1 MKKIKE
7 KKIIQKIEERALK
20 YLSIHEVYLDTDL
33 ELETIE
39 YLKRQKYLEFTKI
52 ESILKN
58 NFIRSYPFGYIM
70 KNKKNSIVGFM
81 GTIFSIRALG
91 YKERVFCNIH
101 TLIVDE
107 TFRLNSF
114 LLLTKLIEKKFTLTA
129 FTPVKTLV
137 GLLEKFGFVKVNMNY
152 RVIFL
157 FNFLNFFKKKSY
169 KIEKNSIIIKKLL
182 NEKDLNIF
190 KNYIHFPCEKFIIFD
205 LKDPQKYI
213 LIIATKSIKKKFKT
227 LNLFYVSDNL
237 KFKKNFSQISSLIS
251 DEFKVNFCVQYFFDE
266 EECSVPNNLFLTKN
280 YKKNICVKNLNN
292 NFKVDILYSDLIE

>member
-7 KKIIQKIEERALK
+7 KKIIQKIKERALK

-101 TLIVDE
+101 TWIVDE

-137 GLLEKFGFVKVNMNY
+137 GLLEKFGFVKVRMNY

-169 KIEKNSIIIKKLL
+169 KI
-182 NEKDLNIF
+182 
-190 KNYIHFPCEKFIIFD
+190 
-205 LKDPQKYI
+205 
-213 LIIATKSIKKKFKT
+213 
-227 LNLFYVSDNL
+227 
-237 KFKKNFSQISSLIS
+237 
-251 DEFKVNFCVQYFFDE
+251 
-266 EECSVPNNLFLTKN
+266 
-280 YKKNICVKNLNN
+280 
-292 NFKVDILYSDLIE
+292 